1 MIATDTD
8 ARRARGVRRRA
19 RTEWV
24 ISSAERVRSWA
35 RPGEPGPLQ
44 GSRSFPRSLCEPGQL
59 DQDQG
64 TPCRHH
70 RRAAKN
76 GLNATKRA
84 GIVGLASRVG
94 LFPARRPVSL
104 PLRIS
109 CSAGAILR
117 KRPVTHRQRHANSR
131 QRWSKDGRPAAS
143 AVTAARPAPAAE
155 PQARTPGVSEPDGSV
170 PGREPATG
178 RCSHRAHR
186 S

>member
-44 GSRSFPRSLCEPGQL
+44 GSRSFPRSLREPGQL

-94 LFPARRPVSL
+94 LFPARRLVSL
-104 PLRIS
+104 SLRMS

-117 KRPVTHRQRHANSR
+117 KRPVTSPKAREQQAKMVE
-131 QRWSKDGRPAAS
+131 RWPTGGVRRYSGAPGTRGGAAGSNTGCVGTGWKRPGPGAGDGPM
-143 AVTAARPAPAAE
+143 
-155 PQARTPGVSEPDGSV
+155 
-170 PGREPATG
+170 
-178 RCSHRAHR
+178 
-186 S
+186 